1 MRLTAIDFRL
11 SAGLALLA
19 TSASCVPVAGSAER
33 IAPAAAPA
41 AEAAAAKPADPRYE
55 EARRIFW
62 ERLARQFEPVSGQP
76 AAPFEGESM
85 SSENRSRSLECLT
98 SAIYHEARSESL
110 DGQRAVAQVVLNR
123 ARHPAFPST
132 VCGVVFQGSER
143 RTGCQ
148 FSFTCDGSLARRREP
163 AAWSRAQDV
172 AAAALA
178 GSVFAP
184 VGTATHYHTTA
195 ILPYWA
201 PSLRRSAVVGSH
213 IFYRWKGSAGEAAAF
228 RQRHGGFEPVRA
240 SWSAAQDAQDDLPRI
255 HRGAE
260 RKRTE
265 RVQLEDGAGTVN
277 VHRGGAAALP
287 AVAAAEEHGVH
298 IHRGE
303 TPGTI

>member
-1 MRLTAIDFRL
+1 MRLSTPDFRL

-33 IAPAAAPA
+33 ISPAAAPA
-41 AEAAAAKPADPRYE
+41 SEATTAKPVDPRYE

-62 ERLARQFEPVSGQP
+62 ERLAKQFEPVSGQP
-76 AAPFEGESM
+76 AAPFGSESM
-85 SSENRSRSLECLT
+85 TSEDRDRSLECLT
-98 SAIYHEARSESL
+98 SAVYHEARSEPL

-123 ARHPAFPST
+123 VRHPAFPAS

-163 AAWSRAQDV
+163 GAWSRAREI
-172 AAAALA
+172 AAAALD

-240 SWSAAQDAQDDLPRI
+240 SWTAKNEGLPKVHRGAAGKRIETVQFDDGAGMVKI
-255 HRGAE
+255 HRGG
-260 RKRTE
+260 
-265 RVQLEDGAGTVN
+265 DS
-277 VHRGGAAALP
+277 HAASPDAT
-287 AVAAAEEHGVH
+287 ASQAHGVK
-298 IHRGE
+298 IHLGS
-303 TPGTI
+303 TPDTI